1 MTQRK
6 APLTALIGRRNG
18 MYFVKKQ
25 RAPLST
31 DTGEKIGCVWVDM
44 AGKNAYTLVSN
55 ANGTG
60 EWKAMSS
67 GLYFQE
73 AVLSKAVAEA
83 GAVKTEGNRYVSP
96 AVGATWAE
104 DTIYEWIHGAWV
116 GITAV
121 EGMVVY
127 IDDVNEFD
135 LFDGTDWN
143 NLLSPSTTLA
153 GLTDTT
159 VAGLAD
165 ADILVYDTGTSKWR
179 NKALSGD
186 VTITDEGVA
195 TASASILSDGVI
207 LQDAGAN
214 DATLA
219 FTTQTVGAPT
229 LTVPDFSSVSDT
241 FAFVTLA
248 QTLVSKTIDAAS
260 NTISNINLEEIE
272 VGTIPAVDG
281 NNVTVVDGMIIARV
295 TNNATNFNI
304 FSANAPYAFI
314 VTDAWSINT
323 SADGGTWKLN
333 NGAAGAGTDITD
345 VITVAASDKDV
356 DRATTIDDAAYAIA
370 LNGSL
375 SVVFDGGGALDCL
388 IFIKIA
394 RLA

>member
-260 NTISNINLEEIE
+260 NTISNINGAELEDAAATTAL
-272 VGTIPAVDG
+272 GMAIPFIIKKDISNALTTVLYTANFPQKARLIKAWVEETAANTG
-281 NNVTVVDGMIIARV
+281 NV
-295 TNNATNFNI
+295 
-304 FSANAPYAFI
+304 
-314 VTDAWSINT
+314 
-323 SADGGTWKLN
+323 
-333 NGAAGAGTDITD
+333 
-345 VITVAASDKDV
+345 
-356 DRATTIDDAAYAIA
+356 TIDDGTDAICVAVAYGGTDTDVTDFPNIDDSKSTLAANATLRCLNSVNTDDAMVYMMFIPIA
-370 LNGSL
+370 
-375 SVVFDGGGALDCL
+375 
-388 IFIKIA
+388 
-394 RLA
+394 